1 MQIEISTDNS
11 VHVPE
16 DSAERLRGVVEHVLG
31 HFKDR
36 ITRVAV
42 HLTDE
47 NSSKGGED
55 DKRCSMEA
63 RVQGRPPAG
72 VTNHAGS
79 FDEAVSGAAH
89 KLKHSLESSL
99 GRLRER
105 G

>member
-1 MQIEISTDNS
+1 MQIEISNDHT

-16 DSAERLRGVVEHVLG
+16 DSAERLRGVIEHVLG
-31 HFKDR
+31 HLKDR
-36 ITRVAV
+36 ITRVDV

-47 NSSKGGED
+47 NSHKGGEA

-72 VTNHAGS
+72 VTSHAGS
-79 FDEAVSGAAH
+79 FNEAVSSAAN
-89 KLKHSLESSL
+89 KLKRSLESDL

-105 G
+105 A